1 MHSYEFDK
9 FPLPASFSTLEKLY
23 DIECK
28 NIIKYA
34 YTLNLK
40 TLNPTSLERQNVKL
54 ALNIFNEFVIEDLQK
69 NWKRA

>member
-40 TLNPTSLERQNVKL
+40 TLNPTSLDR
-54 ALNIFNEFVIEDLQK
+54 
-69 NWKRA
+69 